1 MRRNA
6 ANVHSSVQTGSH
18 GERSITRIDE
28 FTTLQ
33 GGTMVPIAQQVVQT
47 DLRN

>member
-6 ANVHSSVQTGSH
+6 ANVHSSVQTGLH

-28 FTTLQ
+28 FTTLL
-33 GGTMVPIAQQVVQT
+33 GDTMFSIVQQAVQN